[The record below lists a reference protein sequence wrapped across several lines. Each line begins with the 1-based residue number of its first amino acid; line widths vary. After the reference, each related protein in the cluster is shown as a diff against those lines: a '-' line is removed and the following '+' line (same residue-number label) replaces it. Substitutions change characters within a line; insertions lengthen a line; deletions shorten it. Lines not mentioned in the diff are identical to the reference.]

1 MKPSSGSAVYRIRVQ
16 GVIAARW
23 EQWLD
28 GMAITPADAPGE
40 TLLTGAIVD
49 QAALL
54 GLLQKLHNLGLPLL
68 ELQVVEGA
76 SPEAAPRAEEQE
88 GQSDVRNYG
97 DRNPGADQALRQ
109 GAGAGW
115 PGSGGRGW

>member
-1 MKPSSGSAVYRIRVQ
+1 MRPNSGGSALYRIRVQ
-16 GVIAARW
+16 GVIATRW

-54 GLLQKLHNLGLPLL
+54 GLLQKLGNLGLRLV
-68 ELQVVEGA
+68 ELQVVEEA
-76 SPEAAPRAEEQE
+76 SPEAA
-88 GQSDVRNYG
+88 S
-97 DRNPGADQALRQ
+97 
-109 GAGAGW
+109 
-115 PGSGGRGW
+115 